1 MFGQQREMVISVQR
15 HKNIS
20 NASIKDAY
28 VKKKNCNT
36 NKYSVVI
43 SSV

>member
-28 VKKKNCNT
+28 VKKKTAILTNT
-36 NKYSVVI
+36 VW
-43 SSV
+43 